1 MDGYIIIL
9 ISKIMATLQLT
20 DQQLIKSYLEG
31 SERSFEVLLNR
42 NKDRVFGYIMSKV
55 RDSALA
61 NDIFQD
67 VFIKVIKTLKN
78 GRYNEEGKF
87 LPYVLTI
94 SHNLVIDH
102 FRRIKKMPTISETS
116 SNREDFDIFSVLK
129 RTDDTIED
137 TLIKEQI
144 ESDVVN
150 LVQYLP
156 NDQREVLEKRI
167 FKGMSF
173 KDIALL
179 DDISINTALG
189 RMRYALI
196 NLRKLVEKHDVSITL

>member
-1 MDGYIIIL
+1 
-9 ISKIMATLQLT
+9 MATLQLT

-116 SNREDFDIFSVLK
+116 SKREDFDIFSVLK

-173 KDIALL
+173 KDIALI

>member
-1 MDGYIIIL
+1 MVFL
-9 ISKIMATLQLT
+9 INSKIMVNQESSDKA
-20 DQQLIKSYLEG
+20 LIKSYLEG
-31 SERSFEVLLNR
+31 NETAFEFLLNR

-55 RDSALA
+55 KDYDLA

-67 VFIKVIKTLKN
+67 VFIKVIRTLKR
-78 GRYNEEGKF
+78 GSYNEEGKF

-102 FRRIKKMPTISETS
+102 FRKSKKMPTISETS
-116 SNREDFDIFSVLK
+116 SSREDFDIFSVLSM
-129 RTDDTIED
+129 TDANIED
-137 TLIKEQI
+137 TIIKSQI
-144 ESDVVN
+144 ENDVVS
-150 LVQYLP
+150 LVKYLP
-156 NDQREVLEKRI
+156 QDQRDVLEKRI

-196 NLRKLVEKHDVSITL
+196 NLRKLVDKHEVSISA

>member
-1 MDGYIIIL
+1 
-9 ISKIMATLQLT
+9 MATLQLT
-20 DQQLIKSYLEG
+20 DQQLIKSYLNG
-31 SERSFEVLLNR
+31 SERAFEALLNR

-55 RDSALA
+55 RDTALA

-116 SNREDFDIFSVLK
+116 SKREDFDIFSVLK

-144 ESDVVN
+144 ESDVVK
-150 LVQYLP
+150 LVQFLP
-156 NDQREVLEKRI
+156 NDQRTVLEKRI

-173 KDIALL
+173 KDIAFI

-196 NLRKLVEKHDVSITL
+196 NLRKLVEKHDVSITI

>member
-1 MDGYIIIL
+1 
-9 ISKIMATLQLT
+9 MATLQLT
-20 DQQLIKSYLEG
+20 DQQLIKSYLQG
-31 SERSFEVLLNR
+31 SERAFEMLLGR

-55 RDSALA
+55 KDTALA

-116 SNREDFDIFSVLK
+116 SKREDFDIFSVLK
-129 RTDDTIED
+129 MTDDTIED
-137 TLIKEQI
+137 VLIKEQI
-144 ESDVVN
+144 ESDVVS
-150 LVQYLP
+150 LVKYLP
-156 NDQREVLEKRI
+156 ADQRDVLEKRI

-173 KDIALL
+173 KDIAFL

-196 NLRKLVEKHDVSITL
+196 NLRKLVEKHEVSITI

>member
-1 MDGYIIIL
+1 MGKL
-9 ISKIMATLQLT
+9 EIS
-20 DQQLIKSYLEG
+20 DQQLIKQYLNGDEK
-31 SERSFEVLLNR
+31 SFETLLNR
-42 NKDRVFGYIMSKV
+42 NKNRVFGYIMSKV
-55 RDSALA
+55 KDADLA

-67 VFIKVIKTLKN
+67 VFIKVIRTLKN

-94 SHNLVIDH
+94 SHNLVIDY
-102 FRRIKKMPTISETS
+102 FRKIKKMPTISETS
-116 SNREDFDIFSVLK
+116 SKVDNFNIFSVLK
-129 RTDDTIED
+129 MTDDTIED
-137 TLIKEQI
+137 VLIKNQI
-144 ESDVVN
+144 ENDVVN

-156 NDQREVLEKRI
+156 EDQKDVLEKRI

-196 NLRKLVEKHDVSITL
+196 NLRKLVEKHNVSISA

>member
-1 MDGYIIIL
+1 
-9 ISKIMATLQLT
+9 MATLQLT

-78 GRYNEEGKF
+78 GRYNDEGKF

-116 SNREDFDIFSVLK
+116 SKREDFDIFSVLK

-173 KDIALL
+173 KDIALI

-196 NLRKLVEKHDVSITL
+196 NLRKLVEKHDVSITF

>member
-1 MDGYIIIL
+1 
-9 ISKIMATLQLT
+9 MATLQLT

-31 SERSFEVLLNR
+31 SERAFEVLLNR
-42 NKDRVFGYIMSKV
+42 NKDRVYGYIMSKV

-116 SNREDFDIFSVLK
+116 SKREDFDIFSVLK

-173 KDIALL
+173 KDIALI

>member
-1 MDGYIIIL
+1 MSVKQI
-9 ISKIMATLQLT
+9 T
-20 DQQLIKSYLEG
+20 DQDLIKSYLEG
-31 SERSFEVLLNR
+31 SEKSFEILLGR

-55 RDSALA
+55 KDSALA

-116 SNREDFDIFSVLK
+116 SFREDFDIFSVLK
-129 RTDDTIED
+129 MTDDTIED
-137 TLIKEQI
+137 TLIKTQI
-144 ESDVVN
+144 EADVVN

-156 NDQREVLEKRI
+156 EDQRDVLEKRI

-173 KDIALL
+173 KDIALI

-196 NLRKLVEKHDVSITL
+196 NLRKLVEKHDVTITA